1 MGEWSDYF
9 EDYPEENPANWVDG
23 QFKPTPRQEFRH
35 QDGDS
40 LQGKPNAN
48 AELNKMISDA
58 NRKIKARSFIA
69 KENCPQ
75 CGLEELSLYKIS
87 DTFYLCECQD
97 CGIYGSGATHEAALE
112 KTRDALG
119 EGLDWRKK
127 AL

>member
-9 EDYPEENPANWVDG
+9 EDCPEENPANWVNG
-23 QFKPTPRQEFRH
+23 RFNPTLRKELNH
-35 QDGDS
+35 QHG
-40 LQGKPNAN
+40 LQMAASVKAN

-87 DTFYLCECQD
+87 DTFYLCECHE

-119 EGLDWRKK
+119 EGLDWREET
-127 AL
+127 L